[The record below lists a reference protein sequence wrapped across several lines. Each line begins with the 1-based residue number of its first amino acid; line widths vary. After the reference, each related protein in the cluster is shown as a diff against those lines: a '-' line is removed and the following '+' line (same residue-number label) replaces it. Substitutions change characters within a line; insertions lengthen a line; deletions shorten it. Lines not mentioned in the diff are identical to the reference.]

1 MIKFKYNLNENLFRL
16 INQNISDYGYDFLVG
31 YLDEALVG
39 QLRHCNLYL
48 VCECIDLNSQM
59 AYKNPFAIVAK
70 NDVEAAEYFTK
81 ETGKTAF
88 IHSILENRC
97 DNLKVERL

>member
-39 QLRHCNLYL
+39 QATN
-48 VCECIDLNSQM
+48 
-59 AYKNPFAIVAK
+59 
-70 NDVEAAEYFTK
+70 
-81 ETGKTAF
+81 
-88 IHSILENRC
+88 ILFH
-97 DNLKVERL
+97 